1 MNVEIKAIPGN
12 NSWYQFRQNWW
23 KIITGTTRFIVT
35 SPVSCWPVLKARLA
49 FALLKRSVTTPV
61 RTPEGFMLENNREL
75 IVYSHIFIE
84 RNMYWPKL
92 INEFKKE
99 MSYPMPLHVLDVG
112 ANVGLFSQFLG
123 QYRNNSVEFH
133 LFEPIDK
140 LIERASQIN
149 WSTPTLKAKYRRA
162 YLRLNTI
169 GVGRETE
176 TSKTVNVGS
185 IISPRQL
192 NEQNTNVAEMPLTN
206 LNEYCGVGE
215 ATEIIPIFLLKIDT
229 DGMNH
234 DVLYGAKKIL
244 PRVLWVMVERDAEY
258 EYCAEILHRFGF
270 KHVGNSSPVDAVW
283 YNGNAMVNWTHEYR
297 QLHNIPKPVQLD
309 FPNLNLESTHGGSC

>member
-23 KIITGTTRFIVT
+23 KIITGTTRFVMFNPA
-35 SPVSCWPVLKARLA
+35 SFWPILKARLA
-49 FALLKRSVTTPV
+49 FALLKRSVTKPV

-84 RNMYWPKL
+84 RNMYWRKL

-112 ANVGLFSQFLG
+112 ANVGLFTQFMA
-123 QYRNNSVEFH
+123 QYRSNAVEFH
-133 LFEPIDK
+133 LFEPITN
-140 LIERASQIN
+140 LLTRAAQLN
-149 WSTPTLKAKYRRA
+149 WNEPLFGRKFSRA
-162 YLRLNTI
+162 LLRHNSI

-176 TSKTVNVGS
+176 TIKTVNVGS
-185 IISPRQL
+185 IISPRHL
-192 NEQNTNVAEMPLTN
+192 DEQNTNVAEMPLTN
-206 LNEYCGVGE
+206 LSQYCREV
-215 ATEIIPIFLLKIDT
+215 IPIFLLKIDT

-283 YNGNAMVNWTHEYR
+283 YNGNAVVNWTHEFR
-297 QLHNIPKPVQLD
+297 QLHNIPKPSQPDL
-309 FPNLNLESTHGGSC
+309 PNLNLESTHGGSC